1 MLETAASAAVL
12 VAMVAWVVAAI
23 SLIRILLLVPHGK
36 RWKAITAS
44 GFWQFEQV
52 RKLGGPRVDGHLQR
66 YMWAFAVFFLAIV
79 GSMFFGIMLSIQAN
93 DAAQSAA
100 SIHSLMPSASLES

>member
-1 MLETAASAAVL
+1 MLEFAASAAVF

-23 SLIRILLLVPHGK
+23 SLIRVLLLVPHGQ

-52 RKLGGPRVDGHLQR
+52 RKLGGPGVDGHLQR
-66 YMWAFAVFFLAIV
+66 YVWAFSAFFFAIIA
-79 GSMFFGIMLSIQAN
+79 SMFLGIMLSIQAN
-93 DAAQSAA
+93 DAVEAA
-100 SIHSLMPSASLES
+100 SLHSLMPPASLES